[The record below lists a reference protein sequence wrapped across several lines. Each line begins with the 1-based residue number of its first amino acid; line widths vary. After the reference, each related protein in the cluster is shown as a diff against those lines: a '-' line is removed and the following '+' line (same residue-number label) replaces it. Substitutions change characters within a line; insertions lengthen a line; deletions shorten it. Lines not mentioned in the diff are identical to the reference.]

1 MTTPD
6 AEQPRSLIKP
16 GGGVDV
22 EYLREIAER
31 EAESEGDVDLGFD
44 PDSPRKV
51 AFPISRDHGQR
62 LDKYLNVRL
71 THMSRTQIQGVIERE
86 LVRVSGRIPKASTKL
101 RPGDLVEVVVP
112 PPPPTNIQPE
122 DIPLD
127 VIFEDEHLIVV
138 SKQPDI
144 IVHPARAHN
153 RGTMLNALAW
163 HLQHA
168 SSVGGELSDVGRDQA
183 RPGVVHRLDRDTT
196 GVIVFAKTEEAHWK
210 LGRQFEKRETDKRYL
225 ALVAGDLQ
233 PLADVIDLPLGPS
246 PSKIKGRREKQ
257 VVRHDELGKPAVTI
271 YRVRERFDGYS
282 LVEVELKT
290 GRTHQIRVHLSHRGF
305 PIVGDD
311 MYDGPR
317 PLGADL
323 GLPETHPDAAARWDR
338 QLLHAATLAFTHPIT
353 TQPMTFAAP
362 IPADFRRLL
371 GILRRNRPGAGRT
384 DIAGA
389 TLDLDA
395 VIPAD

>member
-1 MTTPD
+1 
-6 AEQPRSLIKP
+6 
-16 GGGVDV
+16 
-22 EYLREIAER
+22 
-31 EAESEGDVDLGFD
+31 
-44 PDSPRKV
+44 
-51 AFPISRDHGQR
+51 
-62 LDKYLNVRL
+62 
-71 THMSRTQIQGVIERE
+71 
-86 LVRVSGRIPKASTKL
+86 
-101 RPGDLVEVVVP
+101 
-112 PPPPTNIQPE
+112 
-122 DIPLD
+122 
-127 VIFEDEHLIVV
+127 
-138 SKQPDI
+138 
-144 IVHPARAHN
+144 
-153 RGTMLNALAW
+153 MLNALAW